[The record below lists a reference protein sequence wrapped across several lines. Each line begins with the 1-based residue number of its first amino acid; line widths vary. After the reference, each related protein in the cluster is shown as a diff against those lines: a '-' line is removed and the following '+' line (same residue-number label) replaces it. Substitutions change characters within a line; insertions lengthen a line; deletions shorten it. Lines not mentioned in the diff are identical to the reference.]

1 MNRWLLA
8 SVALSVVVA
17 AAIDLNSIRSL
28 LADEAVPAVAST
40 ASTTN
45 ATADANKTTNAPLR
59 SGPVA
64 GKEVPSFFVRAI
76 TGPQMNRSVCFVC
89 RNGDRPVVM
98 VVLRRL
104 EAGTPALLK
113 AVDELIDRRRADG
126 LRAFGV
132 MLSDEPSKVAPHLQ
146 TISFDEKLNMP
157 LSVGPE
163 ALGERDSLC
172 VDPTASATIV
182 AYRQRKVI
190 WTTALRSIELRDEAV
205 RTRRTR
211 EIVEQIEKLLNDDK

>member
-1 MNRWLLA
+1 MNRRLTTFA
-8 SVALSVVVA
+8 ALSVGLTVWSATFDPRSSADDVVPM
-17 AAIDLNSIRSL
+17 LQ
-28 LADEAVPAVAST
+28 
-40 ASTTN
+40 
-45 ATADANKTTNAPLR
+45 
-59 SGPVA
+59 SGPAA
-64 GKEVPSFFVRAI
+64 GNEVPSFFVRAI

-104 EAGTPALLK
+104 ENGSSAVLK

-132 MLSDEPSKVAPHLQ
+132 MLSDEPAKVAPQLQ

-163 ALGERDSLC
+163 TLAERETLSVDSA
-172 VDPTASATIV
+172 ASVTIV
-182 AYRQRKVI
+182 IYRERKVI
-190 WTTALRSIELRDEAV
+190 WTAALRSSELRDEAT
-205 RTRRTR
+205 RTRRVR
-211 EIVEQIEKLLNDDK
+211 EIVERAESLLSGDQ

>member
-8 SVALSVVVA
+8 SVAQSVGIAVIACLSAVTSLSAEDAASAHTVVSA
-17 AAIDLNSIRSL
+17 
-28 LADEAVPAVAST
+28 T
-40 ASTTN
+40 AN
-45 ATADANKTTNAPLR
+45 DADANKSPITPLR
-59 SGPVA
+59 SGPLA

-163 ALGERDSLC
+163 TLGERDSLC
-172 VDPTASATIV
+172 VDPLASATIV
-182 AYRQRKVI
+182 VYRQRKVL
-190 WTTALRSIELRDEAV
+190 WTAALRSAELRDEAV
-205 RTRRTR
+205 RTRRTQ
-211 EIVEQIEKLLNDDK
+211 EIVEQAERLLNDDK